1 MNVIVNKLLLV
12 GDKLMLEMHL
22 KLSGF
27 TYSASH
33 PFTRNKERIEKF
45 MPTRTTDFT
54 YRNELDKVCFQ
65 HNMA

>member
-12 GDKLMLEMHL
+12 DDKLMPEMHL
-22 KLSGF
+22 KQSVF
-27 TYSASH
+27 TYSASG

-45 MPTRTTDFT
+45 MSTRNTDFT
-54 YRNELDKVCFQ
+54 YRNELDKACFQ

>member
-12 GDKLMLEMHL
+12 DDKLMPEMHL
-22 KLSGF
+22 KSSVF
-27 TYSASH
+27 TYSASG

-45 MPTRTTDFT
+45 MSTRNTDFT
-54 YRNELDKVCFQ
+54 YRNELDKACFL